1 MGNNASLFE
10 RIGGMNAVNA
20 AVAIFYAKVL
30 SDESI
35 SHFFNSTDMTA
46 QSVKMKAFL
55 AVAFGAP
62 MHAFSGKNMRDAH
75 AHMYIDTA
83 HFDAVTDHL
92 IATLEDL
99 NIAQNLID
107 EVVAIALSTK
117 DDVLTLHPA
126 IEKTSNF

>member
-1 MGNNASLFE
+1 MESNTSLFE
-10 RIGGMNAVNA
+10 RIGGLNAVNA

-35 SHFFNSTDMTA
+35 SHFFTSTNMTA
-46 QSVKMKAFL
+46 QSGKMKAFL

-62 MHAFSGKNMRDAH
+62 MVAFSGKNMREAH
-75 AHMYIDTA
+75 AHMHIDTA
-83 HFDAVTDHL
+83 HFDAVADHL

-107 EVVAIALSTK
+107 EVVAIVLSTK
-117 DDVLTLHPA
+117 QDVLMRHPA
-126 IEKTSNF
+126 IEKTSDF